1 MVNKDEFIKR
11 LEKVLEYYGL
21 SASAFA
27 DSIGVQRSSISHLLS
42 GRNNPSLDFVLKIL
56 QQYPDVELYWLLNG
70 KGDFPPKD
78 VKPSSQMVMELGQQE
93 QSSYLK
99 NTSTEV
105 ANTTVSGQKK
115 PISRIVIFYKDGTF
129 EEFKNDREW
138 YI

>member
-56 QQYPDVELYWLLNG
+56 NHYPEVELYWLLNG
-70 KGDFPPKD
+70 KGSFPTQTTQNSNSQTALELDEIHNTESTVPPAEK
-78 VKPSSQMVMELGQQE
+78 VSNTWPS
-93 QSSYLK
+93 
-99 NTSTEV
+99 T
-105 ANTTVSGQKK
+105 QKK

-129 EEFKNDREW
+129 EEYKNGKE
-138 YI
+138 